1 MKPIESIIFA
11 VLVAI
16 SAYIFLRRIYTLF
29 NFISLGK
36 WEDRF
41 DRLWE
46 RFKGMIYYGFLQKR
60 VVQKTFGFNHLML
73 FWGFM
78 VLLPINFEFV
88 ISGFFPKFTLAFLG
102 DTLYTILCFLADV
115 MSAVV
120 FLAVIFAT
128 IRRVFFK
135 PYFLES
141 TKEAYII
148 LSTVGLL
155 MAAYFGLNVTGLGLN
170 EKPFESV
177 PVSAFIAK
185 LLLSNNTSEKAL
197 YILNR
202 VFWWAHASLFLFF
215 LIFIPYSK
223 HLHILASLPNCF
235 FRNFSFP
242 KSLPRMRFSKDISY
256 GVSKI
261 TQFNWKDLLDLL
273 ACTECGRCLT
283 SCPANIAGKEINPK
297 EMIHHLKKNLME
309 NGSHIIKSRPFDT
322 IGRPPEDVELPVALI
337 GNGDMSIKEE
347 MVWDCTTCGACVEN
361 CPVFIE
367 HFPKLLNIRRHL
379 IMEEVKFP
387 EELISFFENIEAR
400 SNPWG
405 LAPSERGKWAQG
417 LNIPTFSSNEGH
429 EYLIYAGCMGSFDTR
444 TKKILISL
452 VSILNKVGISY
463 GILGS
468 EEMCCGDA
476 VRRLGNEYVFDS
488 MAIKNVN
495 LFKKLGVKNI
505 ITICPHCYNT
515 LKNDYKAFGADYEVF
530 HHTEILDKL
539 NKKYIFKPNKALKDE
554 RIVFH
559 DSCYLARYN
568 NIIEEPRRLI
578 EIITGKPPIEMEKNK
593 KDGFCCGAGGGRMW
607 LEDDADTRINR
618 ERAKQAI
625 KENPTIIATSCPFC
639 ITMFEDALKEQK
651 DWENIRVM
659 DVGEFYIEG
668 IIDNKDSEDEKK
680 NEEKRRVAN
689 E

>member
-1 MKPIESIIFA
+1 MTIIESIIFA
-11 VLVAI
+11 ALVIVALL
-16 SAYIFLRRIYTLF
+16 IFMRRVYTLF
-29 NFISLGK
+29 NFISLGR

-60 VVQKTFGFNHLML
+60 VIQKAFGLNHLML

-78 VLLPINFEFV
+78 VLLPINAEFV
-88 ISGFFPKFTLAFLG
+88 ISGLFPRFTLAFLG
-102 DTLYTILCFLADV
+102 DTLYTIMYFLADI
-115 MSAVV
+115 MSAIVL
-120 FLAVIFAT
+120 LAVLFAT

-155 MAAYFGLNVTGLGLN
+155 MVAYFGLNITELGLH
-170 EKPFESV
+170 EGSSKSLPISG
-177 PVSAFIAK
+177 AIANIIID
-185 LLLSNNTSEKAL
+185 SFSSSTL

-202 VFWWAHASLFLFF
+202 IFWWAHASLFLFF

-235 FRNFSFP
+235 FRDFSFP
-242 KSLPRMRFSKDISY
+242 KSLSRMRFGKDTSY

-261 TQFNWKDLLDLL
+261 NQFTWKDLLDVI
-273 ACTECGRCLT
+273 ACTECGRCLA
-283 SCPANIAGKEINPK
+283 SCPANMSGKALNPK

-309 NGSHIIKSRPFDT
+309 NGSLIIKSRPFDT
-322 IGRPPEDVELPVALI
+322 IGRAPEDVNVSIPLI
-337 GNGDMSIKEE
+337 GNGDSSIMEE
-347 MVWDCTTCGACVEN
+347 TIWDCTTCGACVEN

-367 HFPKLLNIRRHL
+367 HFPKLLHMRRHL
-379 IMEEVKFP
+379 VMEEVKIP
-387 EELISFFENIEAR
+387 EELVSFFENIEAR

-405 LAPSERGKWAQG
+405 LAPTERGKWAQN
-417 LNIPTFSSNEGH
+417 LDIPIFSAHEGH

-444 TKKILISL
+444 TKRVITSL
-452 VSILNKVGISY
+452 VSILDKVGIQY
-463 GILGS
+463 GILGQ

-476 VRRLGNEYVFDS
+476 MRRLGNEYVFDS

-495 LFKKLGVKNI
+495 LFKKMGVKNI

-515 LKNDYKAFGADYEVF
+515 LKNDYKAYGADYEVF
-530 HHTEILDKL
+530 HHTEILNQLYKR
-539 NKKYIFKPNKALKDE
+539 YIFKTNSALKDE
-554 RIVFH
+554 RVVFH

-568 NIIEEPRRLI
+568 HIIEEPRRLI
-578 EIITGKPPIEMEKNK
+578 EMVTGKPPLEMEKNR
-593 KDGFCCGAGGGRMW
+593 KDSFCCGAGGGRMW
-607 LEDDADTRINR
+607 LEEDANTRINR
-618 ERAKQAI
+618 ERTKQAL
-625 KENPTIIATSCPFC
+625 KENPTIISTSCPFC
-639 ITMFEDALKEQK
+639 ITMFEDGLKEIEGS
-651 DWENIRVM
+651 ENIRVM
-659 DVGEFYIEG
+659 DVCELAYEG
-668 IIDNKDSEDEKK
+668 FTGMKDIHEEKQ